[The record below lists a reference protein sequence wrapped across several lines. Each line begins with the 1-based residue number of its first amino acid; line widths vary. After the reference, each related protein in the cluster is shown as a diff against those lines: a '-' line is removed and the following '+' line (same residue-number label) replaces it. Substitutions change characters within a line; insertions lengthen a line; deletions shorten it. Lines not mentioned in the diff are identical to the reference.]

1 MGCKL
6 ETPTFGQSLSLPRS
20 EASSMECKA
29 ARDHTCAAF
38 RKFTLE
44 RAFTHHGLRFKNPSP
59 LRFCGSRSY
68 QCSGSCFQ
76 YKKSS
81 SGLCHPPQGS
91 WYERI
96 KKYQPYDSVDACLDS
111 GGKLPDGVS
120 LASVQQ
126 VQEQKGKL
134 QSYERSAFG
143 QGWEDADGDCQDSRT
158 EALIAQSTTKVR
170 LADERRCRVVSGR

>member
-1 MGCKL
+1 MVCAL
-6 ETPTFGQSLSLPRS
+6 RILPLFVFVVAGLIS
-20 EASSMECKA
+20 APAHAS
-29 ARDHTCAAF
+29 
-38 RKFTLE
+38 
-44 RAFTHHGLRFKNPSP
+44 NI
-59 LRFCGSRSY
+59 
-68 QCSGSCFQ
+68 
-76 YKKSS
+76 KKSS

-143 QGWEDADGDCQDSRT
+143 QGWEDADGNCQDSRT

>member
-1 MGCKL
+1 VGDALRKKVF
-6 ETPTFGQSLSLPRS
+6 TFSQNGR
-20 EASSMECKA
+20 
-29 ARDHTCAAF
+29 
-38 RKFTLE
+38 
-44 RAFTHHGLRFKNPSP
+44 
-59 LRFCGSRSY
+59 SRSPEY
-68 QCSGSCFQ
+68 
-76 YKKSS
+76 
-81 SGLCHPPQGS
+81 
-91 WYERI
+91 
-96 KKYQPYDSVDACLDS
+96 A
-111 GGKLPDGVS
+111 KLPDGVS